1 MVPFTFC
8 SVSNRESGQ
17 GGADMVDKV
26 EGQHKGKHKAKP
38 SLALVDGGSV
48 VALARGQGKDENG
61 LTSKQESYCQGVGA
75 RGETLAAAYR
85 AAYDASNMT
94 PHTVHNEACKL
105 MSNPSV
111 AARVNALVL
120 AKQARASVDSA
131 RILSHVRERLMHE
144 SLDPDNS
151 PSARI
156 RALELLGR
164 LGTVSAFDR
173 TTETSDQSPAHDIAE
188 TLQARLQAL
197 LGKAS

>member
-1 MVPFTFC
+1 
-8 SVSNRESGQ
+8 
-17 GGADMVDKV
+17 MVDKV
-26 EGQHKGKHKAKP
+26 EGKDKGKRKPFEKAVPK
-38 SLALVDGGSV
+38 LAI
-48 VALARGQGKDENG
+48 VAGAEIVHLAKGQGKDANG
-61 LTSKQESYCQGVGA
+61 LTAKQEAFAQGVGN

-85 AAYDASNMT
+85 SAYDASNMT
-94 PHTVHNEACKL
+94 PHTIHNEACKL
-105 MSNPSV
+105 MSNPAV

-120 AKQARASVDSA
+120 AKQAKISLDST
-131 RILSHVRERLMHE
+131 RILAHVRERLMAE

-164 LGTVSAFDR
+164 LGTVAAFDR
-173 TTETSDQSPAHDIAE
+173 TTEASDQSPAHDIAE

>member
-1 MVPFTFC
+1 M
-8 SVSNRESGQ
+8 
-17 GGADMVDKV
+17 ADDI
-26 EGQHKGKHKAKP
+26 EGKHKGGRRPFVKATP
-38 SLALVDGGSV
+38 SLSLVEGGSV

-61 LTSKQESYCQGVGA
+61 LTSKQEAYCQGVGA

-94 PHTVHNEACKL
+94 PHTIHNEACKL
-105 MSNPSV
+105 MSNPAV

-120 AKQARASVDSA
+120 AKQAKTSLDST
-131 RILSHVRERLMHE
+131 RILAHVRERLMAE
-144 SLDPDNS
+144 SLDTDSS

-164 LGTVSAFDR
+164 LGTVAAFDR
-173 TTETSDQSPAHDIAE
+173 SAETADQSPAHDIAE

-197 LGKAS
+197 LGKVS